1 MIIAYSHIYRI
12 CVPVGLTI
20 LLVLFSAAQRGQPLR
35 EFDFNSRI
43 HELESQLQSQL
54 PENRRRE
61 ALASLMDLYARQA
74 DIYEMMGQSAAAAA
88 EVYFDVM
95 KNSETGA
102 RAADY
107 IFAGIS
113 AFERGE
119 YDLAGKR
126 INGVLERNQQLPEQ
140 LRDLA
145 RAWLGAVHYVS
156 GEKQRAAELWK
167 SVNSPAE
174 ECDETAYLRAR
185 LNATSDSDRCN
196 RIPVENASDRQKKA
210 LIQLALAHAR
220 HSDLA
225 AIVKGF
231 TGRSPA
237 YIDGDNIATKRVY
250 YDPSV
255 PYTLSRAYYALAS
268 ETATKL
274 AAGLPAAERARLRTN
289 YYIVL
294 YAYKANR
301 YDDVIALLTG
311 TDDMQSALILAAA
324 FFKAGKIDQ
333 AEEIFRYLER
343 EGDDAIRS
351 EMGRMI
357 AELRHGDFTSRAIRL
372 CENSLRNAQSR
383 TRRGIDQRLYRNL
396 AHTYLLLGRYEEAL
410 EVFGEGYRS
419 ERRSDPA
426 GNDPAF
432 SIMFGAAIVQGKH
445 FIALP
450 DAIDM
455 FATVMQ
461 MYPAAIHLVE
471 VASLIDV
478 TTNIGREGRLMYRR

>member
-1 MIIAYSHIYRI
+1 MSFAYSHIYRI
-12 CVPVGLTI
+12 FVPVGLTF
-20 LLVLFSAAQRGQPLR
+20 LLALFSAAQRVQPPR

-43 HELESQLQSQL
+43 HELENQLRSQL

-61 ALASLMDLYARQA
+61 ARALLMDLYARQA
-74 DIYEMMGQSAAAAA
+74 DIYELMGQSAAASA
-88 EVYFDVM
+88 EVYLDVM
-95 KNSETGA
+95 KSSETGA

-126 INGVLERNQQLPEQ
+126 INGVLEHYQQLPEQ
-140 LRDLA
+140 LGDLA
-145 RAWLGAVHYVS
+145 RAWLGAVYYAS
-156 GEKQRAAELWK
+156 GEKQRAAEIWK
-167 SVNSPAE
+167 SVNSNAKI
-174 ECDETAYLRAR
+174 CDEADYLRAR
-185 LNATSDSDRCN
+185 LNATMDSDRCEQ
-196 RIPVENASDRQKKA
+196 IPPENASDRQKKA
-210 LIQLALAHAR
+210 SIQVALAQAR
-220 HSDLA
+220 HRDLVA
-225 AIVKGF
+225 MLNGF
-231 TGRSPA
+231 AGRSPA
-237 YIDGDNIATKRVY
+237 YIDGGDMATRRVY

-268 ETATKL
+268 ETAAEL
-274 AAGLPAAERARLRTN
+274 AASLPPAERARLRTN
-289 YYIVL
+289 YYLAL
-294 YAYKANR
+294 YAYKSNR
-301 YDDVIALLTG
+301 YDEVIELLTG
-311 TDDMQSALILAAA
+311 TDDMQSALLLSAA
-324 FFKAGKIDQ
+324 FFKEGKIDQ
-333 AEEIFRYLER
+333 AEAIFRYLER

-351 EMGRMI
+351 ETGRMI
-357 AELRHGDFTSRAIRL
+357 AQIRYGDFASRAIRL
-372 CENSLRNAQSR
+372 CENALRNAQSR

-396 AHTYLLLGRYEEAL
+396 AHTYLLLGRHEEAL

-455 FATVMQ
+455 FSTVMQ
-461 MYPAAIHLVE
+461 KYPPAVHLVE
-471 VASLIDV
+471 IASLIDV